1 MKFIKSTDG
10 KIPKQFLSANSAKAE
25 SPCCWG
31 FMCKGVTGV
40 DTGTLR
46 ADKNGALPDLYVP
59 RGNQPASDLS
69 EVFTMTATQPR
80 KCRPTCT
87 VYFYHNNRNEM
98 LTISKSGSDSWSLH
112 LEAEDGKDLRLKKCV
127 DGQFLTQSRAA
138 SGKTL
143 IPMRPAAK
151 PKPSGSSKKA
161 SGKLS
166 GGPKLPAGGYGMK
179 KEKPTNTKFH
189 EIDVSMQR
197 VAPGEQCWYPNY
209 ICNQLK
215 HVKKWFYLDA
225 TDPTKDDEDWI
236 MDCYESFAECGGDCT
251 HFTYSNYGGRPECT
265 LHDGCDAVYNSK
277 CFELGKCR
285 SGPGDCEPLMAN
297 KNCTSAPDLGPDY
310 STWQCM
316 DRMGKKLGPVQ
327 PNAPLPSATF
337 CIIGCDS
344 WLDTASTPANPIQG
358 ILSSR
363 CQNDG
368 TWSATTP
375 LNGAPTLTYPLP
387 PYPLPTA
394 GVGESPSPLSCACPD
409 LTLTLDG
416 QVYDPNAEEAASFT
430 CFSKNTF
437 DPVTG
442 FKIQANDVC
451 ILLCDGNHA
460 LTVMCSDQGWTN
472 SPELGIWCY
481 EKPVGS
487 ADLGDSDDYDYV
499 GGDSEDY
506 ANNVKFNTLA
516 TFGTGAKRKN
526 CKTKC
531 KKKKKN
537 LVCGE
542 NRKTYKNKCWA
553 ECKQVVVDYIG
564 KCKRCP
570 AKQVALGKKC
580 CKCTKELK
588 EVCAKDGV
596 TYDNKCLAKC
606 AGATLCTEE
615 YGPVCGSDHI
625 TYENICKAECA
636 NAAPTIEGC
645 CPCIEFYDPV
655 CGTDGKTYD
664 NKCKAECANATPTTG
679 GCCPCNEVFDPVCGA
694 DGKTYE
700 NKCKAKC
707 AKVEIVKDGE
717 CCKGVLQ
724 KGKCCQCTK
733 ELRPVCGK
741 DGVTYQ
747 NKCLAICAN
756 ALPTYPGEC
765 KCICTEKYDPVCGSD
780 GKTYSNKCKAK
791 CAGAEPSTPGE
802 CKGCMCPAVNEPVCG
817 SDGETYFNEC
827 KAKCLDVK
835 KVHDGECCI
844 CPTVIDP
851 VCGSDGVTYN
861 NECKAKCAKATPS
874 TPGSCK
880 GCICP
885 AVFEPVCGSDGNIYS
900 NKCEADCNG
909 ASTPGSCKG
918 CICTAVDEPVC
929 GTDGNTYS
937 NKCEAEC
944 NGATDKHDGPC

>member
-1 MKFIKSTDG
+1 MGLLAWAHVALFITITSGFDVYTDDNIHDVVKNGWLNYRSSNNLPKCCSDNNCKMVRLSSTLYKKVNQKGDQLRFSLRDGDDKMGAILSYSHQKGISGTVFFKKERKAYFLETIPEHEANDQSSPCYKSRYARSRYLFYRMKFIKSTDG

-481 EKPVGS
+481 EKPDISNPEQNIAPCNGTCE
-487 ADLGDSDDYDYV
+487 DLEPKSDQEDKKLHSLSGGLQAAGLGEIIAGIGPTCKDIGIDRALCAVLYDYEKCSRDGAFLGITP
-499 GGDSEDY
+499 GGS
-506 ANNVKFNTLA
+506 
-516 TFGTGAKRKN
+516 
-526 CKTKC
+526 
-531 KKKKKN
+531 
-537 LVCGE
+537 
-542 NRKTYKNKCWA
+542 
-553 ECKQVVVDYIG
+553 
-564 KCKRCP
+564 
-570 AKQVALGKKC
+570 
-580 CKCTKELK
+580 
-588 EVCAKDGV
+588 
-596 TYDNKCLAKC
+596 
-606 AGATLCTEE
+606 
-615 YGPVCGSDHI
+615 
-625 TYENICKAECA
+625 
-636 NAAPTIEGC
+636 
-645 CPCIEFYDPV
+645 
-655 CGTDGKTYD
+655 
-664 NKCKAECANATPTTG
+664 
-679 GCCPCNEVFDPVCGA
+679 
-694 DGKTYE
+694 
-700 NKCKAKC
+700 
-707 AKVEIVKDGE
+707 
-717 CCKGVLQ
+717 GVLPVLS
-724 KGKCCQCTK
+724 K
-733 ELRPVCGK
+733 ELRRNDVESL
-741 DGVTYQ
+741 V
-747 NKCLAICAN
+747 
-756 ALPTYPGEC
+756 
-765 KCICTEKYDPVCGSD
+765 VRR
-780 GKTYSNKCKAK
+780 KCKLELWDKAD
-791 CAGAEPSTPGE
+791 GLE
-802 CKGCMCPAVNEPVCG
+802 KGQAP
-817 SDGETYFNEC
+817 D
-827 KAKCLDVK
+827 L
-835 KVHDGECCI
+835 
-844 CPTVIDP
+844 VIDRTQRFYVENKYIDDLNDDYP
-851 VCGSDGVTYN
+851 DM
-861 NECKAKCAKATPS
+861 NEAISAYRCTCREAT
-874 TPGSCK
+874 
-880 GCICP
+880 
-885 AVFEPVCGSDGNIYS
+885 F
-900 NKCEADCNG
+900 
-909 ASTPGSCKG
+909 
-918 CICTAVDEPVC
+918 
-929 GTDGNTYS
+929 
-937 NKCEAEC
+937 
-944 NGATDKHDGPC
+944 

>member
-1 MKFIKSTDG
+1 MGLLAWAHVALFITITSGFDVYTDDNIHDVVKNGWLNYRSSNNLPKCCSDNNCKMVRLSSTLYKKVNQKGDQLRFSLRDGDDKMGAILSYSHQKGISGTVFFKKERKAYFLETIPEHEANDQSSPCYKSRYARSRYLFYRMKFIKSTDG

-481 EKPVGS
+481 EKPVVDACPSSLPTKQNFNATAHLGQWYEQKSVPVTWIGREGRCVRVSYGIIDGQEDRISVYNVGTKADGS
-487 ADLGDSDDYDYV
+487 PTSIRGNATIPDPTKGELQIEFPGYPTGNYWILETDY
-499 GGDSEDY
+499 S
-506 ANNVKFNTLA
+506 
-516 TFGTGAKRKN
+516 TFSIIYN
-526 CKTKC
+526 C
-531 KKKKKN
+531 
-537 LVCGE
+537 E
-542 NRKTYKNKCWA
+542 Y
-553 ECKQVVVDYIG
+553 Y
-564 KCKRCP
+564 
-570 AKQVALGKKC
+570 GKKFEFAWILSRE
-580 CKCTKELK
+580 KHL
-588 EVCAKDGV
+588 
-596 TYDNKCLAKC
+596 DN
-606 AGATLCTEE
+606 
-615 YGPVCGSDHI
+615 S
-625 TYENICKAECA
+625 
-636 NAAPTIEGC
+636 TIEYAEAILASNGVDVSTLEDIPQDDSC
-645 CPCIEFYDPV
+645 VYDR
-655 CGTDGKTYD
+655 
-664 NKCKAECANATPTTG
+664 
-679 GCCPCNEVFDPVCGA
+679 
-694 DGKTYE
+694 
-700 NKCKAKC
+700 
-707 AKVEIVKDGE
+707 
-717 CCKGVLQ
+717 Q
-724 KGKCCQCTK
+724 
-733 ELRPVCGK
+733 
-741 DGVTYQ
+741 
-747 NKCLAICAN
+747 
-756 ALPTYPGEC
+756 
-765 KCICTEKYDPVCGSD
+765 
-780 GKTYSNKCKAK
+780 
-791 CAGAEPSTPGE
+791 
-802 CKGCMCPAVNEPVCG
+802 
-817 SDGETYFNEC
+817 
-827 KAKCLDVK
+827 
-835 KVHDGECCI
+835 
-844 CPTVIDP
+844 IDP
-851 VCGSDGVTYN
+851 
-861 NECKAKCAKATPS
+861 
-874 TPGSCK
+874 
-880 GCICP
+880 
-885 AVFEPVCGSDGNIYS
+885 
-900 NKCEADCNG
+900 
-909 ASTPGSCKG
+909 
-918 CICTAVDEPVC
+918 
-929 GTDGNTYS
+929 
-937 NKCEAEC
+937 
-944 NGATDKHDGPC
+944 